1 MSTGLDESVIRAI
14 PIVQFKRVREE
25 FDEKRNI
32 SLCECAVCLN
42 EFRGEEKIRILPG
55 CSHLFHIDCI
65 DVWLQSNANCPLC
78 RTSISVQPHSIPAFT
93 QLPTPPRGDPDRF
106 TDHRIDMD
114 DNFVTIEVRNNGDP
128 ELPNTT
134 HQSTSPINNSSIRK
148 LDQSTGST
156 NLQKKAKKL
165 NWVSSMSDEIIDV
178 RTKDDGF
185 SVQPIRRSISMDSSA
200 DRQLLLSVQ
209 EALQQQSRQCSDI
222 SGTSEGCTSS
232 SNINNRMRRSLFS
245 FGSGRALSKSA
256 VLPVEFNKS
265 KI

>member
-1 MSTGLDESVIRAI
+1 MIRAI

-25 FDEKRNI
+25 FDEKRNV

-42 EFRGEEKIRILPG
+42 EFEDEEKIRVLPS

-78 RTSISVQPHSIPAFT
+78 RTSISVQPHPIPALFT
-93 QLPTPPRGDPDRF
+93 LLPAPPRRDPDRF
-106 TDHRIDMD
+106 TDHQVYIH

-128 ELPNTT
+128 ELPTTT
-134 HQSTSPINNSSIRK
+134 HQSSANPINPSP
-148 LDQSTGST
+148 L
-156 NLQKKAKKL
+156 KAKKP
-165 NWVSSMSDEIIDV
+165 NRVSSMGDECIDV
-178 RTKDDGF
+178 RTKDDRF

-209 EALQQQSRQCSDI
+209 EALQQQSRHCSGL

-232 SNINNRMRRSLFS
+232 SSSSSNNNRLRRSFFS
-245 FGSGRALSKSA
+245 FGSGRGLSKSA
-256 VLPVEFNKS
+256 VLPLEVDKA